1 MQIVVQLQVFSFNM
15 CSIGAIQDRIEKS
28 TMVAQESMDEAF
40 QDLDK
45 LMAKATEMVSLA
57 ESISTKMNK
66 ESNNNGDELSALRTT
81 LLNLGISDPVTR

>member
-1 MQIVVQLQVFSFNM
+1 M
-15 CSIGAIQDRIEKS
+15 E
-28 TMVAQESMDEAF
+28 AQESMDEAF

-66 ESNNNGDELSALRTT
+66 ESNNNDDLSTLRTT

>member
-1 MQIVVQLQVFSFNM
+1 M
-15 CSIGAIQDRIEKS
+15 E
-28 TMVAQESMDEAF
+28 AQESMDEAF

-57 ESISTKMNK
+57 ESISNKMNK
-66 ESNNNGDELSALRTT
+66 ESNNNDDLSALRTT

>member
-1 MQIVVQLQVFSFNM
+1 M
-15 CSIGAIQDRIEKS
+15 E
-28 TMVAQESMDEAF
+28 AQESMDEAF

-66 ESNNNGDELSALRTT
+66 ESNNNDDLSALRTT